1 MSAGGPDLPLT
12 VDLQEGFSGD
22 EVTIRVGG
30 AEVFRRPDVRTRMQ
44 TGRADGWSGPV
55 RPGFVRLEV
64 DVAERRASGRLEFRV
79 ERPMFVGVKYAPEDG
94 FSFAIQ
100 DFPFRYM

>member
-64 DVAERRASGRLEFRV
+64 DVAER
-79 ERPMFVGVKYAPEDG
+79 PP
-94 FSFAIQ
+94 AISL
-100 DFPFRYM
+100 DPLAEVDPRRRDDS

>member
-12 VDLQEGFSGD
+12 VDLQEGFAGE

-30 AEVFRRPDVRTRMQ
+30 DDVFRRSDVRTRMQ